1 MKIEIIT
8 PDKTIFAG
16 KGKLIQLP
24 GLDGLFAVLQ
34 NHAPLIASL
43 KAGKVKII
51 DHSDVA
57 AFYDITSGVVEVKE
71 NQVLV
76 LVG

>member
-16 KGKLIQLP
+16 EGKLVQLP
-24 GLDGLFAVLQ
+24 GLDGLFAILQ

-51 DHSDVA
+51 DNSDVVA
-57 AFYDITSGVVEVKE
+57 YYDITSGVVEVKE